1 MSKRSELPRSPRPDL
16 LPAGAFFGETLRTA
30 RLEDFVVTEV
40 QTPAGVNTAFHAHER
55 AYFELVLEG
64 RWFEQCGRQERTL
77 EPWLVIYHPPG
88 ERHRNRFP
96 GLPGRS
102 LHVEISDA
110 WVRQLGTHD
119 FAADRSLESRTREVV
134 TPLLRLVREVRK
146 PDRWSPLS
154 VAGSVMEVASLLGRD
169 SGRQRTTAIAPWVER
184 LEEILRSEYAGVFS
198 LAEVAHRLGVRPF
211 ALTRGFRQR
220 YGCVPS
226 EYLRRL
232 RVEHAARALRSGH
245 HPLSVIAASSGFAD
259 QSHMTRVFRAY
270 TGQTPG
276 AFRRHEHRDT
286 RNETSAWLPA
296 SLRE

>member
-1 MSKRSELPRSPRPDL
+1 MSQPLESPRSPRSDL

-30 RLEDFVVTEV
+30 RLDGFVVTEV
-40 QTPAGVNTAFHAHER
+40 QTPAGLRTAFHAHER

-64 RWFEQCGRQERTL
+64 RWFEQCGRHERAL

-102 LHVEISDA
+102 LHVEISES
-110 WVRQLGTHD
+110 WVRQLGAHD
-119 FAADRSLESRTREVV
+119 FAIDRSLESRSREVV
-134 TPLLRLVREVRK
+134 TPLLRLVHEVRQ
-146 PDRWSPLS
+146 PDRWSELS
-154 VAGSVMEVASLLGRD
+154 VAGSVLEVASLLGRD
-169 SGRQRTTAIAPWVER
+169 TDRQRAGTIPAWVDQ

-198 LAEVAHRLGVRPF
+198 LTEVARRLGVRPF
-211 ALTRGFRQR
+211 TLTRGFRQR

-232 RVEHAARALRSGH
+232 RVEHVALALRTGE

-259 QSHMTRVFRAY
+259 QSHMTRVFRTY
-270 TGQTPG
+270 TGHTPG
-276 AFRRHEHRDT
+276 AFRR
-286 RNETSAWLPA
+286 
-296 SLRE
+296 RESRRAH